1 MVVLLVA
8 HDVDHLVDRIV
19 AEAHRGRTDILRH
32 IDRGAIATDQELLV
46 EALLREVCPYRSVL
60 FLEEE
65 SALQSVHH
73 LALAHEVG
81 LRLIIDLVEGH
92 AQGFVGLVE
101 ARIDPAVHLL
111 PQVADLLVALLPL
124 HEHLVGLLDERSL
137 LLGLLLGLVGTHAAS
152 LILGLELSH
161 LLAIVLVEEHVE
173 VADQVVALLVGRLGR
188 DAVAP
193 LLPGQHRLA
202 DMDATVVD
210 DIGLD
215 HAVAIGLEDARQR
228 PSEEVVAHVS
238 QVEGLVGVG
247 R

>member
-1 MVVLLVA
+1 M
-8 HDVDHLVDRIV
+8 
-19 AEAHRGRTDILRH
+19 
-32 IDRGAIATDQELLV
+32 
-46 EALLREVCPYRSVL
+46 
-60 FLEEE
+60 
-65 SALQSVHH
+65 
-73 LALAHEVG
+73 
-81 LRLIIDLVEGH
+81 
-92 AQGFVGLVE
+92 
-101 ARIDPAVHLL
+101 
-111 PQVADLLVALLPL
+111 
-124 HEHLVGLLDERSL
+124 GLLDERSL

-173 VADQVVALLVGRLGR
+173 VADQVVTLLVGRLGR